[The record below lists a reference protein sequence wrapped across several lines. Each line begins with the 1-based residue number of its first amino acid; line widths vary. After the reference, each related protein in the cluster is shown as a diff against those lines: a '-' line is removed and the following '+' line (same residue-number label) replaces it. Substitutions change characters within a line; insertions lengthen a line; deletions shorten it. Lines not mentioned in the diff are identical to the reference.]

1 LKANLKV
8 DVIVISDGRKFLDA
22 ASARGPIAETMRAT
36 DIAWLETSALRPIE
50 MSNDLPKIM
59 LSSMSIFARG
69 PDAIIY
75 GMGFAPK

>member
-1 LKANLKV
+1 MLRRQ
-8 DVIVISDGRKFLDA
+8 G
-22 ASARGPIAETMRAT
+22 ARSPETMRAT
-36 DIAWLETSALRPIE
+36 DIAGLELALRPIE
-50 MSNDLPKIM
+50 MSNDLRKIM